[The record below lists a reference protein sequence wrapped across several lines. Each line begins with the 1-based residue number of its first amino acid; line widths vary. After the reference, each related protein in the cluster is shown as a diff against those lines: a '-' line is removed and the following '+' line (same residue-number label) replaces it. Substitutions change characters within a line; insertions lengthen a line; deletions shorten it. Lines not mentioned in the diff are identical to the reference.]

1 MSAQIRNQVLRAQN
15 RRALIDSRAGPD
27 GPSRSLRRLLKEQRG
42 VGVALPGANVHVH
55 PAPVRVCRPI
65 GPPFPATV
73 RRLYALS
80 HAQLSTLAIL
90 FNNDFGI
97 TALDSLEQR
106 RVRFQHFIVG
116 L

>member
-15 RRALIDSRAGPD
+15 RQALIDYGAD

-42 VGVALPGANVHVH
+42 AGVALPGADVNVH

-80 HAQLSTLAIL
+80 HSQLSTLAIL
-90 FNNDFGI
+90 FNDDFGI
-97 TALDSLEQR
+97 TDLDNLEQC
-106 RVRFQHFIVG
+106 RVKFQHFIVG